1 MHSRQD
7 FSPRSHRDTEKTSR
21 SGSSDR
27 FERPR
32 LPVVL
37 RSQRLGRPQRNK
49 TRDAP
54 TARFF
59 TTEPQRHGENLK
71 KWLVGQVRA
80 FSSPRSF
87 EITEVGSHGETR
99 LGMHSR
105 QDFSPR
111 SHRDTEKTSR
121 SGSSDRFERSRLPV
135 VLRSQ
140 RLGATEKQDS
150 GCTHGKIFHHGATE
164 TRRKPQEVARR
175 TGSSVLVSP

>member
-1 MHSRQD
+1 MGTHRETSLGMPSRQD

-27 FERPR
+27 FERSR

-37 RSQRLGRPQRNK
+37 RYHRYGDAQRNK
-49 TRDAP
+49 PRNAL

-87 EITEVGSHGETR
+87 EI
-99 LGMHSR
+99 
-105 QDFSPR
+105 
-111 SHRDTEKTSR
+111 
-121 SGSSDRFERSRLPV
+121 
-135 VLRSQ
+135 SQ
-140 RLGATEKQDS
+140 VWGRTEKQAS
-150 GCTHGKIFHHGATE
+150 ECPHGKIFHHGATE

>member
-27 FERPR
+27 FERAR

-49 TRDAP
+49 TRDAL

-80 FSSPRSF
+80 CSSPRSF
-87 EITEVGSHGETR
+87 EITEVGE
-99 LGMHSR
+99 
-105 QDFSPR
+105 
-111 SHRDTEKTSR
+111 
-121 SGSSDRFERSRLPV
+121 
-135 VLRSQ
+135 
-140 RLGATEKQDS
+140 ATEKQDS